1 MNKNIQVFKYFLFDY
16 LSAVIAWMLF
26 YLFRKYA
33 IESNEI
39 LNLSLISQDRNFWL
53 GVIFVPFFW
62 LILYYIQG
70 TYRKIFNK
78 ARLAEFAQTFQISF
92 IGVIILFF
100 FLILDDQIESY
111 KSYYFSFF
119 ALLLLHFILT
129 YIPRLIITS
138 ITAYKIHNRIIG
150 FKSLIVGNNGSALQ
164 IYQELENQPKSSG
177 NLILGYVKVFKNK
190 KSELDN
196 YLSCFGH
203 YDDLRNIVIEHSI
216 EEVIIA
222 IENSENKFVDRI
234 FSELEDLNVVV
245 KIIPDMQ
252 DFMMGNVKIRSI
264 FHTPLIQIS
273 PELMPMWQQS
283 IKRILDVVVSVIS
296 IVLLIPVYLIVGFL
310 VKITSPGPIIY
321 AQLRIGKGGES
332 FKMYKF
338 RSMFDDAETNGPQL
352 SSEED
357 LRITTFGRFLRKVRL
372 DEIPQFYS
380 VIIGDMSLVGP
391 RPERKYYIDEIVKRS
406 PHYRLLH
413 KVKPG
418 ITSWGQVQYGY
429 ASTVD
434 EMIERLKYDLL
445 YIENMSLAIDFKIL
459 IYTVLIVLRGRGK

>member
-1 MNKNIQVFKYFLFDY
+1 MNKKTQVLKYFLFDY
-16 LSAVIAWMLF
+16 LSAILAWGLF
-26 YLFRKYA
+26 YLFRKHY
-33 IESNEI
+33 IESINI
-39 LNLSLISQDRNFWL
+39 SNLSFIFQDRNFYL
-53 GVIFVPFFW
+53 GLLIIPMFW
-62 LILYYIQG
+62 IILYYIQG
-70 TYRKIFNK
+70 TYRKIYNK

-92 IGVIILFF
+92 TGVLILFF
-100 FLILDDQIESY
+100 FLILDDQIVNY
-111 KSYYFSFF
+111 KSYYLSFF
-119 ALLLLHFILT
+119 VLLSLHFGLT

-150 FKSLIVGNNGSALQ
+150 FKSLIVGNNGSALR
-164 IYQELENQPKSSG
+164 IYHDLENQPKSSG
-177 NLILGYVKVFKNK
+177 NLLLGYVKIFKDK
-190 KSELDN
+190 KSEIDKHLPC
-196 YLSCFGH
+196 YG
-203 YDDLRNIVIEHSI
+203 YYKDLRNIVLENAV
-216 EEVIIA
+216 EEIIIA
-222 IENSENKFVDRI
+222 VENNEKEFVDRI

-245 KIIPDMQ
+245 KIIPGMQ

-264 FHTPLIQIS
+264 FHAPLIQIS

-283 IKRILDVVVSVIS
+283 MKRILDVFVSIVS
-296 IVLLIPVYLIVGFL
+296 IVLLSPVYLVIGLL
-310 VKITSPGPIIY
+310 VKLTSPGPIIY
-321 AQLRIGKGGES
+321 AQDRIGRAGKS

-352 SSEED
+352 SAEED
-357 LRITTFGRFLRKVRL
+357 KRITPLGRFLRKVRL

-391 RPERKYYIDEIVKRS
+391 RPERKYFIDEIVKRS

-434 EMIERLKYDLL
+434 EMVERLKYDLL

-459 IYTVLIVLRGRGK
+459 IYTILIVLRGRGK

>member
-1 MNKNIQVFKYFLFDY
+1 MNKNLQVLKYFLFDY
-16 LSAVIAWMLF
+16 ISAAIAWGLF
-26 YLFRKYA
+26 YFFRKYF
-33 IESNEI
+33 IESTDL
-39 LNLSLISQDRNFWL
+39 LNFYLIIQDSNFLL
-53 GVIFVPFFW
+53 GVLIIPVFW
-62 LILYYIQG
+62 VILYYVQG
-70 TYRKIFNK
+70 TYRKIFKK
-78 ARLAEFAQTFQISF
+78 ARLAEFGQTFQISF
-92 IGVIILFF
+92 IGVLVLFF
-100 FLILDDQIESY
+100 FLILDDRIDDY
-111 KSYYFSFF
+111 KTYYLSFF
-119 ALLLLHFILT
+119 VLFSLHFILT

-164 IYQELENQPKSSG
+164 TYHELESQPKSSG
-177 NLILGYVKVFKNK
+177 NLLLGYVKVFKDK
-190 KSELDN
+190 KSEIDK
-196 YLSCFGH
+196 YLPCFGH
-203 YDDLRNIVIEHSI
+203 YKDLRKIVIQQSI

-222 IENSENKFVDRI
+222 IENSENEFVDRI
-234 FSELEDLNVVV
+234 FAELEDLNVVV

-252 DFMMGNVKIRSI
+252 DFMMGNIKMHSI
-264 FHTPLIQIS
+264 FHAPLIQIS
-273 PELMPMWQQS
+273 PELMPSWQQS
-283 IKRILDVVVSVIS
+283 IKRILDVVVSLVS
-296 IVLLIPVYLIVGFL
+296 IIFLIPVYIMVGVL
-310 VKITSPGPIIY
+310 VKLSSPGPIIY
-321 AQLRIGKGGES
+321 GQLRVGKAGQI

-338 RSMFDDAETNGPQL
+338 RTMFADAEANGPQL
-352 SSEED
+352 SSED
-357 LRITTFGRFLRKVRL
+357 DNRITIFGRFLRKVRL

-413 KVKPG
+413 KVRPG

-459 IYTVLIVLRGRGK
+459 IYTILIVLRGRGK